1 MTRSGSTL
9 SESRDGGSTQVDELE
24 TSSRVAEILNRRPA
38 VGLAVGVVRDGRL
51 EFFHGH
57 GLADIGSNTP
67 VTEDTMFRIASITKT
82 FTAIA
87 VMQLWEKGLVDLDAP
102 ANDYLR
108 AYKLIPRDPAW
119 RPATVRHLLTHS
131 AGLPEVAHLR
141 GLFSPDFGE
150 GVEAGQPLSSLGDFY
165 NGGIRLYAEP
175 GTRFV
180 YNNHGPATLGQLVQ
194 DVTGEP
200 LDRYFRGYIFEP
212 LGMADSDL
220 LRSEKI
226 RTRLATGY
234 EIHSRGVKTVADRD
248 LVTAGAAS
256 IYSTPRDM
264 SRYLAA
270 LLGGGSNEHG
280 SVLKAGTLAM
290 MFEAHYQPDS
300 RIPGMGLGF
309 FRQDI
314 SGHLAVRHQG
324 TLPGFHSEICVV
336 PDAGIGMMA
345 FTNGGSQP
353 DFWLPAEVSGVLK
366 ELIGLSDDQTP
377 RRVPQRPELWEDL
390 SGWYRLSAR
399 LSDSRL
405 RAMAGAGAEVFVRGG
420 RLMLRFL
427 TPIPALARGFPLLP
441 DDAGDCYVFRIEPGE
456 EGMDPIRIVFGQDP
470 GGSPSRLHLD
480 VMPLTLE
487 KQPDV
492 TNPRRWATCLLGGL
506 AVSGAVGLFRR
517 AGRR

>member
-1 MTRSGSTL
+1 MTRTGSTL
-9 SESRDGGSTQVDELE
+9 EDTRDGGPIRVDELDMR
-24 TSSRVAEILNRRPA
+24 SRVAEILNRRPA
-38 VGLAVGVVRDGRL
+38 VGLAVGLVRDGRL

-67 VTEDTMFRIASITKT
+67 VTEDTVFRIASITKT

-87 VMQLWEKGLVDLDAP
+87 VMQLWEEGLVDLDAP

-108 AYKLIPRDPAW
+108 AYKLLPRDPAW

-150 GVEAGQPLSSLGDFY
+150 GVEAGQPLSSLADLYG
-165 NGGIRLYAEP
+165 GGIRLYAEP

-180 YNNHGPATLGQLVQ
+180 YNNHGPATLGQLVE

-220 LRSEKI
+220 LRSEEV
-226 RTRLATGY
+226 RRRLATGY
-234 EIHSRGVKTVADRD
+234 EVHSRGVKRVADRD

-300 RIPGMGLGF
+300 RITGMGLGF
-309 FRQDI
+309 FREDI

-345 FTNGGSQP
+345 FTNGASRP
-353 DFWLPAEVSGVLK
+353 DFWLPAEVSLMLK
-366 ELIGLSDDQTP
+366 GLMGLSDETP
-377 RRVPQRPELWEDL
+377 SGGPQHPEQWEDL

-405 RAMAGAGAEVFVRGG
+405 RAMMGAGIEVFVRGG

-427 TPIPALARGFPLLP
+427 TPIPALAKGFPLLP
-441 DDAGDCYVFRIEPGE
+441 DEASDRNVFRIESGE
-456 EGMDPIRIVFGQDP
+456 DGMDPVRVVFSQDP
-470 GGSPSRLHLD
+470 GGSTSRLHFDL
-480 VMPLTLE
+480 MPLTLE
-487 KQPDV
+487 KQPGA
-492 TNPRRWATCLLGGL
+492 TNPRRWTTSLLGGL
-506 AVSGAVGLFRR
+506 GVAAAVGLSRR
-517 AGRR
+517 PGRT

>member
-1 MTRSGSTL
+1 MR
-9 SESRDGGSTQVDELE
+9 
-24 TSSRVAEILNRRPA
+24 SRVAEILNRRPA
-38 VGLAVGVVRDGRL
+38 VGLAMGVGRGGRL

-67 VTEDTMFRIASITKT
+67 VTEDTVFRIASITKT

-108 AYKLIPRDPAW
+108 GYKLIPGDPAW

-150 GVEAGQPLSSLGDFY
+150 GVDAGQPLSSLGDFY
-165 NGGIRLYAEP
+165 KGGLRLYAEP

-220 LRSEKI
+220 LRSERI
-226 RTRLATGY
+226 RRRLATGY
-234 EIHSRGVKTVADRD
+234 EIHSRGVKTVADRE

-280 SVLKAGTLAM
+280 SVLKAGTLGM

-309 FRQDI
+309 FRKDI

-336 PDAGIGMMA
+336 PDAGIGVMA
-345 FTNGGSQP
+345 FTNGASQP
-353 DFWLPAEVSGVLK
+353 DFWLPAEVSGMLK
-366 ELIGLSDDQTP
+366 GLIGLSDDQTP
-377 RRVPQRPELWEDL
+377 PMPQLPDLWEDL

-399 LSDSRL
+399 LSDTRL
-405 RAMAGAGAEVFVRGG
+405 RAMMGAGVEVFVRGG

-427 TPIPALARGFPLLP
+427 TPIPALAGGFPLQP
-441 DDAGDCYVFRIEPGE
+441 DDAVDPYVFRIDPA
-456 EGMDPIRIVFGQDP
+456 EGGLEDPVRVVFGQDP
-470 GGSPSRLHLD
+470 GGSPSRLFFDL
-480 VMPLTLE
+480 MPVTFE

-492 TNPRRWATCLLGGL
+492 TNPRKWTTSLLGGL
-506 AVSGAVGLFRR
+506 AVAAAVSLFRR
-517 AGRR
+517 AGSR